1 MARYTLPTPLSMYRD
16 TGLVEITKEFRN
28 RYVQNMAADNALAKS
43 IMEMDSMEE
52 DQEAKQRLMEKY
64 NSQLE
69 QRAASG
75 NYHLLGNQVVKD
87 AQNFMKDYNPIR
99 KNKANYDAWLKGL
112 TDSRDQFMKTG
123 KGVDPFTYRAKIA
136 EAKYNYGG
144 LEFNPDGSVVET
156 SMFNGPGYVGYVDVE
171 SRIIEQMKDVVMTEI
186 DTTGKEFALDA
197 AGNEISIERGEA
209 GDPAYYMK
217 YGTYTKQ
224 IDPNLVASVVTSV
237 LNQPDT
243 KAYTNQTAYL
253 ENFTKDRVNPNSNL
267 SLATEEINNVLS
279 VLDAEI
285 SALEKKKP
293 KNKEEKAEIEKDIEA
308 KENLEE
314 FILESREAN
323 LEDLNIL
330 VSLSAQSKEQ
340 NILDAAITKY
350 AGVKS
355 KKIVRDYTES
365 SRFNQRLKQ
374 SYDDPAPISTY
385 IDAGQIVVDVFGGKK
400 ISDKRLFKNE
410 AKNVL
415 DGYLNKYGEEIFNL
429 ALTANTA
436 TERDDLRKLI
446 KETSGESLDNSLV
459 DKIIKD
465 IQTNNTTVTFID
477 DQINEAT
484 MATQN
489 GKTQEELNNSIS
501 EEFLNRV
508 YTSPDKQTL
517 GVDKFSG
524 ADIMQAM
531 KNLGLLPENATM
543 KDALDQIRDSGVV
556 SSGGTAYGG
565 VTEYALFAPISEEL
579 LRMNNVPINPG
590 NTFAATNKPLSVV
603 ATSFGLTSFMNT
615 YDNQT
620 RKIDK
625 QIDKILDAQITTDAL
640 LLTGFGDKTGATAKA
655 FKEYFKSGRVPS
667 EFQFT
672 HEGDELNF
680 KELEEE
686 LESKLE
692 IIPEQSGL
700 LAVSRPDG
708 KPMLS
713 FAFKTENGDIIH
725 KTTPAATINND
736 VIREYISTD
745 KYKVESLYRSG
756 IRANR
761 TLPWA
766 PPQFD
771 GSVVFHYDTDEVE
784 IAGTRYELS
793 LGLQTLSEIV
803 EMKGIILY

>member
-64 NSQLE
+64 NLQLE

-75 NYHLLGNQVVKD
+75 NYHLLGNQVVRD

-112 TDSRDQFMKTG
+112 TDSNNQFIKTG
-123 KGVDPFTYRAKIA
+123 KGVDPFTYKAKIA

-156 SMFNGPGYVGYVDVE
+156 SMFNGPSYVGYVDVE

-186 DTTGKEFALDA
+186 DTTGIETPLDE
-197 AGNEISIERGEA
+197 NMQIIK
-209 GDPAYYMK
+209 DPNSTAYYVK
-217 YGTYTKQ
+217 QGEYTKKL
-224 IDPNLVASVVTSV
+224 DPNLVASVVTSV

-267 SLATEEINNVLS
+267 SLATEEINNILS

-293 KNKEEKAEIEKDIEA
+293 KNKEEKAEIEQDIEA

-340 NILDAAITKY
+340 NILNAAITKY

-374 SYDDPAPISTY
+374 SYDDPAPLSTY

-436 TERDDLRKLI
+436 KERDDLGKLI
-446 KETSGESLDNSLV
+446 RETSGERLDNSLI

-465 IQTNNTTVTFID
+465 IQRNNTTVTFIN

-489 GKTQEELNNSIS
+489 GQTQEELNNSIS
-501 EEFLNRV
+501 EEFSSMTYKN
-508 YTSPDKQTL
+508 PDAETKRIPL
-517 GVDKFSG
+517 FSG

-531 KNLGLLPENATM
+531 KNLQLLPANATM
-543 KDALDQIRDSGVV
+543 KDALDQIRDSGRTDA
-556 SSGGTAYGG
+556 GGIAITSPTTM
-565 VTEYALFAPISEEL
+565 VTSEIDMSEYKLFKPISEEL
-579 LRMNNVPINPG
+579 IRMNNISNG
-590 NTFAATNKPLSVV
+590 NV
-603 ATSFGLTSFMNT
+603 AGTSSGLQSFMNT
-615 YDNQT
+615 YDNKT
-620 RKIDK
+620 RKIDNEINK
-625 QIDKILDAQITTDAL
+625 VLDAQITTDAL
-640 LLTGFGDKTGATAKA
+640 LLTGYGDKTGATAKA
-655 FKEYFKSGRVPS
+655 FKDYFQSGRVPS

-680 KELEEE
+680 KELQEEIG
-686 LESKLE
+686 SKLE
-692 IIPEQSGL
+692 ILPEQSGL

-713 FAFKTENGDIIH
+713 FAFKVLEGDNEGDVIN

-736 VIREYISTD
+736 VIRKYISTD

-756 IRANR
+756 LRANR

-771 GSVVFHYDTDEVE
+771 GSVVFHYDADEIE
-784 IAGTRYELS
+784 ILGTRYELS
-793 LGLQTLSEIV
+793 QGLLYLSEIV
-803 EMKGIILY
+803 ERKGIILY